1 MARFLEVFTGF
12 GLKKTLIAGTIM
24 SSFTFTIHSV
34 TRCSAMKTKYT
45 LVALAMGM
53 SATVM
58 GQEIDD
64 MYFNAKDRLSLNE
77 TNLAIEAKNHQ
88 QDDLDA
94 VRVNPVNASDSYSG
108 RGVNPEYNAQPKNGT
123 SAIQGNPD
131 YFLAGYQP
139 TNVNSNLYNGATGSY
154 SSCNCG
160 SGSPS
165 SMGYNGFS
173 SPYSSFYSPY
183 SSFYSPYSSFYP
195 GWTTSIGYMSGAY
208 GSGFYGGISYGM
220 GGMYGSPY
228 GYSGYGYGYGGYPS
242 SYSVATVPDVAQSYG
257 RRASRSSSLNNYVG
271 NSSNG
276 GSGTNGRVRD
286 SGNGRTNSQSNYYD
300 PTWRNNAHN
309 FATRDSYSVPGSRTG
324 SFNNSSWNGNSN
336 GRSTFDSGRTRSSF
350 DSFGSGSRGSFGTGG
365 GSIGGGSSGHSRG
378 RN

>member
-1 MARFLEVFTGF
+1 
-12 GLKKTLIAGTIM
+12 
-24 SSFTFTIHSV
+24 
-34 TRCSAMKTKYT
+34 MKTKYT

-53 SATVM
+53 SAAAM

-123 SAIQGNPD
+123 SVIQGNPD

-139 TNVNSNLYNGATGSY
+139 TNVNSSLYSGTSNSY

-160 SGSPS
+160 NSSPYG
-165 SMGYNGFS
+165 MGYNGFG

-183 SSFYSPYSSFYP
+183 SSFYSPFSSFYP

-257 RRASRSSSLNNYVG
+257 RRTSRSSSLNNYVG

-286 SGNGRTNSQSNYYD
+286 SGNSRTNSQSNYYD
-300 PTWRNNAHN
+300 PTWRNNARN
-309 FATRDSYSVPGSRTG
+309 FATRDSYNSMPGSRTG
-324 SFNNSSWNGNSN
+324 SFNGNSWNNNSN
-336 GRSTFDSGRTRSSF
+336 GRSNTFDSGRTRSSF
-350 DSFGSGSRGSFGTGG
+350 DSFGSGSRGSFGTSGGSVGG
-365 GSIGGGSSGHSRG
+365 GGGGRSRG